1 MRVRFYG
8 ILRDYAGRSEVEVEA
23 EDSLGE
29 EELLELLAE
38 KLPGLRE
45 VKEYVERGELTLLLL
60 VDGRPAKKGERIS
73 RGSVVDLLPPAA
85 GG

>member
-1 MRVRFYG
+1 MKVRFYG
-8 ILRDYAGRSEVEVEA
+8 ILRDYAGRSEVELEI
-23 EDSLGE
+23 EDSLEE
-29 EELLELLAE
+29 EELLDLLAK

-60 VDGRPAKKGERIS
+60 VDGKPVRKGERI
-73 RGSVVDLLPPAA
+73 GGGTVVDLLPPAA